1 MSDKN
6 VKRKAKAKFKGIKPK
21 RLIRKSTQDW
31 QSEFRDN
38 SEREPTLYSRRSILV
53 LEALEYYKN
62 GTYEPSIVP
71 KCSVRWGCSTRN
83 ARTIFAIAK
92 RRFDKLWEGDLE
104 DFRKK
109 FLARFDYLYKKNLSI
124 EDFKQAESVTVN
136 QARLMGQ
143 YSEKVNVKVE
153 TEGALVEMLLDTI
166 AKKNEAKSKE
176 TTDRPNS
183 E

>member
-1 MSDKN
+1 MSKKKN
-6 VKRKAKAKFKGIKPK
+6 VKRKP
-21 RLIRKSTQDW
+21 LTRKSMQDW

-38 SEREPTLYSRRSILV
+38 SEREPALYSRRSILV

-71 KCSVRWGCSTRN
+71 KCAIRWGYKERN

-124 EDFKQAESVTVN
+124 EDYKQAESVTVN

-143 YSEKVNVKVE
+143 YSEKLNVKVE
-153 TEGALVEMLLDTI
+153 TEGTLVEMLLDTI
-166 AKKNEAKSKE
+166 AKNNEAKSKE
-176 TTDRPNS
+176 TDNRPNS